1 MPKRWAH
8 SYSLPKFNLN
18 MIQFVIFRCDIP
30 RGEAER
36 ARQSRSAEQQPLRR
50 QSLSGGCTLLRESVD
65 LLFHAQRLFEEP
77 QTAKP
82 QTANL
87 IRKTRRSHGKK
98 KAYRLS
104 EPLSTWSPAHRS
116 PRLNIIPLHLKL
128 RSPDTVVFSW
138 KYVQNRSSP
147 NSKPSSTL
155 TNYTVHS
162 ANTYMLQN

>member
-1 MPKRWAH
+1 
-8 SYSLPKFNLN
+8 

-30 RGEAER
+30 RGETER

-87 IRKTRRSHGKK
+87 IRKTRRSHRIKSTPSLPEL
-98 KAYRLS
+98 LS
-104 EPLSTWSPAHRS
+104 RSPVPRS
-116 PRLNIIPLHLKL
+116 PRLNISPLHLKV
-128 RSPDTVVFSW
+128 RSPETVVLLLKNMFRIDP
-138 KYVQNRSSP
+138 VPIRNHRQ
-147 NSKPSSTL
+147 L
-155 TNYTVHS
+155 
-162 ANTYMLQN
+162 